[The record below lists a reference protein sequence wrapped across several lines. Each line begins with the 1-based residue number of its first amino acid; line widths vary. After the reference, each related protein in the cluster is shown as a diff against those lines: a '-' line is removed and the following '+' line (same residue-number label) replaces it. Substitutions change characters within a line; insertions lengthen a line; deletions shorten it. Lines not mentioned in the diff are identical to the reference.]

1 MIILS
6 ANKLTKA
13 YGEEVIFKD
22 VSFSINAGDKV
33 GLIGKNGTGK
43 TTLLNILSGEW
54 DATEGE
60 FFVPQDVKVGYLK
73 QRDNFFKEDT
83 VIEAVDGIYSDL
95 HRIEAEIAKVTEA
108 IDREPTKE
116 LIARLDSL
124 NLEYESK
131 GGYTYKSEMAG
142 VLQSMGFPK
151 EEYPKRIQELSG
163 GEKTRL
169 ALATLLL
176 EKPGILILDEPT
188 NHLDIDTLKWLE
200 QYLASYRGTMIVVS
214 HDRYFLDRVVDHILE
229 IDNKKLYSYKGNYS
243 QFAEKKKA
251 RREAELKA
259 YNIQQKEIRR
269 QEEIIRVMMGH
280 NTEHLV
286 KRAQSREKRLQMI
299 DRLEKPESSGKDMKL
314 TFKQDFKS
322 GSDVLQTEDL
332 GKTLYDRE
340 PHRHLFSH
348 LNMDIKRGER
358 VCIVG
363 PNGVGKTTLLRMIMG
378 ELKPTEGRIKLGVNV
393 AFGYYDQGQQML
405 HDDLNVIEELRDSY
419 HLYSDTE
426 LRNILGRFLFRGED
440 VFLKVGSLS
449 GGEKARLTLA
459 KLMMSGANTLI
470 LDEPTNHMD
479 IESREVFEEALMDF
493 EGTSVIVS
501 HDRYFLEKIPTR
513 ILELTPEGAVEYLGN
528 YDYYLEK
535 KEENEALRNAQNG
548 SKTAS
553 EPGDG
558 NRTAQTGSKE
568 ERAQKKAQEA
578 SERRLRREIEKTE
591 AAITSNEEEMER
603 LRAEM
608 ADPRIAT
615 DFAKLGKL
623 GTRLEELRVRTD
635 ELYELWEKIQQDDFL
650 LLH

>member
-83 VIEAVDGIYSDL
+83 VIEAVDGIYMDL

-608 ADPRIAT
+608 ADPAIAT

-635 ELYELWEKIQQDDFL
+635 ELYELWEKIQQG
-650 LLH
+650 

>member
-1 MIILS
+1 
-6 ANKLTKA
+6 
-13 YGEEVIFKD
+13 
-22 VSFSINAGDKV
+22 
-33 GLIGKNGTGK
+33 
-43 TTLLNILSGEW
+43 
-54 DATEGE
+54 
-60 FFVPQDVKVGYLK
+60 
-73 QRDNFFKEDT
+73 
-83 VIEAVDGIYSDL
+83 
-95 HRIEAEIAKVTEA
+95 
-108 IDREPTKE
+108 
-116 LIARLDSL
+116 
-124 NLEYESK
+124 
-131 GGYTYKSEMAG
+131 
-142 VLQSMGFPK
+142 MGFPK
-151 EEYPKRIQELSG
+151 EEYLKRIQELSG

-513 ILELTPEGAVEYLGN
+513 ILELTPEGSVEYLGN

-535 KEENEALRNAQNG
+535 KEENEALRNTQNG

-603 LRAEM
+603 LKAEM

-635 ELYELWEKIQQDDFL
+635 ELYELWEKIQQG
-650 LLH
+650 

>member
-95 HRIEAEIAKVTEA
+95 HRIEAEIAKVAEA
-108 IDREPTKE
+108 IDREPTRE

-535 KEENEALRNAQNG
+535 KEENEALRNAQIG

-608 ADPRIAT
+608 ADPAIAT

-635 ELYELWEKIQQDDFL
+635 ELYELWEKIQQG
-650 LLH
+650 

>member
-608 ADPRIAT
+608 ADPAIAT

-635 ELYELWEKIQQDDFL
+635 ELYELWEKIQQG
-650 LLH
+650 

>member
-553 EPGDG
+553 ESGDG

-623 GTRLEELRVRTD
+623 GIRLEELRVRTD
-635 ELYELWEKIQQDDFL
+635 ELYELWEKIQQG
-650 LLH
+650 

>member
-83 VIEAVDGIYSDL
+83 VIEAVDGIYSNL
-95 HRIEAEIAKVTEA
+95 HCIEAEIAKVTEA
-108 IDREPTKE
+108 IDREPTRE

-229 IDNKKLYSYKGNYS
+229 IDSKKLYSYKGNYS

-535 KEENEALRNAQNG
+535 KEENEALRNAQIG

-608 ADPRIAT
+608 ADPAIAT

-623 GTRLEELRVRTD
+623 GTRLEELRVQTD
-635 ELYELWEKIQQDDFL
+635 ELYELWEKIQQG
-650 LLH
+650 

>member
-1 MIILS
+1 M
-6 ANKLTKA
+6 
-13 YGEEVIFKD
+13 IFKD

-60 FFVPQDVKVGYLK
+60 FFVPGDVKVGYLK
-73 QRDNFFKEDT
+73 QRDNFFREDN
-83 VIEAVDGIYSDL
+83 VIDAVDGIYSDL
-95 HRIEAEIAKVTEA
+95 HRIEKEISLVTAA
-108 IDREPTKE
+108 IDREPSPE

-124 NLEYESK
+124 NMEYETK
-131 GGYTYKSEMAG
+131 GGYTYRSEMTG

-151 EEYPKRIQELSG
+151 EEYSKKIAELSG
-163 GEKTRL
+163 GERTRL

-200 QYLASYRGTMIVVS
+200 QYLSSYRGTMIVVS

-229 IDNKKLYSYKGNYS
+229 IDNKKLYSYRGNYS

-259 YNIQQKEIRR
+259 YNIQQREIRR
-269 QEEIIRVMMGH
+269 QEDMIRMMMGH

-314 TFKQDFKS
+314 TFRQDFKS
-322 GSDVLQTEDL
+322 GTDVLLIEDL

-348 LNMDIKRGER
+348 LNMDVKRGER
-358 VCIVG
+358 ICIVG

-378 ELKPTEGRIKLGVNV
+378 ELKPTEGRIKLGTNV

-405 HDDLNVIEELRDSY
+405 HDDMNVIEELRDAY
-419 HLYSDTE
+419 HLYTDTE

-479 IESREVFEEALMDF
+479 IESREVFEDALKEF
-493 EGTSVIVS
+493 EGTSIIVS

-535 KEENEALRNAQNG
+535 KEAESLRNGQNG
-548 SKTAS
+548 SETAS
-553 EPGDG
+553 DAKDG
-558 NRTAQTGSKE
+558 TQDVQAGSKE
-568 ERAQKKAQEA
+568 ERAIKKALEA
-578 SERRLRREIEKTE
+578 RERRLRREIEQTE
-591 AAITSNEEEMER
+591 EAITVNEEEMER
-603 LRAEM
+603 LKEEM
-608 ADPRIAT
+608 SDPAIAT
-615 DFAKLGKL
+615 DFTKLAKL
-623 GTRLEELRVRTD
+623 GTRLEELRAETD
-635 ELYELWEKIQQDDFL
+635 ELYERWEKIQQI
-650 LLH
+650 

>member
-22 VSFSINAGDKV
+22 VSFSINAGEKV

-151 EEYPKRIQELSG
+151 EEYLKRIQELSG

-535 KEENEALRNAQNG
+535 KEENETLRNAQNG

-553 EPGDG
+553 EPDNG
-558 NRTAQTGSKE
+558 NRTAQAGSKE

-608 ADPRIAT
+608 ADPAIAT

-623 GTRLEELRVRTD
+623 GTRLEELRAQTD
-635 ELYELWEKIQQDDFL
+635 ELYELWEKIQQG
-650 LLH
+650 

>member
-116 LIARLDSL
+116 LITRLDSL

-259 YNIQQKEIRR
+259 YNIQQKEIHR

-635 ELYELWEKIQQDDFL
+635 ELYELWEKIQQG
-650 LLH
+650 

>member
-151 EEYPKRIQELSG
+151 EEYSKRIQELSG

-608 ADPRIAT
+608 ADPAIAT

-635 ELYELWEKIQQDDFL
+635 ELYELWEKIQQG
-650 LLH
+650 

>member
-535 KEENEALRNAQNG
+535 KEENEALRNAQIG

-623 GTRLEELRVRTD
+623 GIRLEELRVRTD
-635 ELYELWEKIQQDDFL
+635 ELYELWEKIQQG
-650 LLH
+650 

>member
-553 EPGDG
+553 EPDNG

-608 ADPRIAT
+608 ADPAIAT

-635 ELYELWEKIQQDDFL
+635 ELYELWEKIQQG
-650 LLH
+650 

>member
-13 YGEEVIFKD
+13 YGEDVIFKD

-60 FFVPQDVKVGYLK
+60 FFVPGDVKVGYLK
-73 QRDNFFKEDT
+73 QRDNFFREDN
-83 VIEAVDGIYSDL
+83 VIDAVDGIYGDL
-95 HRIEAEIAKVTEA
+95 HRIEKEISLVTAA
-108 IDREPTKE
+108 IDREPSPE

-124 NLEYESK
+124 NMEYETK
-131 GGYTYKSEMAG
+131 GGYTYRSEMTG

-151 EEYPKRIQELSG
+151 EEYSKKIAELSG
-163 GEKTRL
+163 GERTRL

-200 QYLASYRGTMIVVS
+200 QYLSSYRGTMIVVS

-229 IDNKKLYSYKGNYS
+229 IDNKKLYSYRGNYS

-259 YNIQQKEIRR
+259 YNIQQREIRR
-269 QEEIIRVMMGH
+269 QEDIIRVMMGH

-299 DRLEKPESSGKDMKL
+299 DRLDKPESSGKDMKL
-314 TFKQDFKS
+314 TFRQDFKS
-322 GSDVLQTEDL
+322 GTDVLLIEDL

-348 LNMDIKRGER
+348 LNMDVKRGER
-358 VCIVG
+358 ICIVG

-378 ELKPTEGRIKLGVNV
+378 ELKPTEGRIKLGTNV

-405 HDDLNVIEELRDSY
+405 HDDMNVIEELRDAY
-419 HLYSDTE
+419 HLYTDTE

-479 IESREVFEEALMDF
+479 IESREVFEDALKEF
-493 EGTSVIVS
+493 EGTSIIVS

-535 KEENEALRNAQNG
+535 KEAESLRNGQNG
-548 SKTAS
+548 SETAS
-553 EPGDG
+553 GAKDA
-558 NRTAQTGSKE
+558 TQDVQAGSKE
-568 ERAQKKAQEA
+568 ERAIKKALEA
-578 SERRLRREIEKTE
+578 RERRLRREIEQTE
-591 AAITSNEEEMER
+591 EAITGNEEEMER
-603 LRAEM
+603 LKEEM
-608 ADPRIAT
+608 SDPAIAT
-615 DFAKLGKL
+615 DFARLAKL
-623 GTRLEELRVRTD
+623 GTRLEELRAETD
-635 ELYELWEKIQQDDFL
+635 ELYERWEKIQQI
-650 LLH
+650 

>member
-83 VIEAVDGIYSDL
+83 VIEAVDGIYMDL

-553 EPGDG
+553 EPGGG

-608 ADPRIAT
+608 ADPAIAT

>member
-83 VIEAVDGIYSDL
+83 VIEAVDGIYMDL

-393 AFGYYDQGQQML
+393 AFGY
-405 HDDLNVIEELRDSY
+405 
-419 HLYSDTE
+419 
-426 LRNILGRFLFRGED
+426 
-440 VFLKVGSLS
+440 
-449 GGEKARLTLA
+449 
-459 KLMMSGANTLI
+459 
-470 LDEPTNHMD
+470 
-479 IESREVFEEALMDF
+479 
-493 EGTSVIVS
+493 
-501 HDRYFLEKIPTR
+501 
-513 ILELTPEGAVEYLGN
+513 
-528 YDYYLEK
+528 
-535 KEENEALRNAQNG
+535 
-548 SKTAS
+548 
-553 EPGDG
+553 
-558 NRTAQTGSKE
+558 
-568 ERAQKKAQEA
+568 
-578 SERRLRREIEKTE
+578 
-591 AAITSNEEEMER
+591 
-603 LRAEM
+603 
-608 ADPRIAT
+608 
-615 DFAKLGKL
+615 
-623 GTRLEELRVRTD
+623 
-635 ELYELWEKIQQDDFL
+635 
-650 LLH
+650 

>member
-95 HRIEAEIAKVTEA
+95 HRIEADIAKVTEA

-124 NLEYESK
+124 NLEYEGK

-151 EEYPKRIQELSG
+151 EEYLKRIQELSG

-535 KEENEALRNAQNG
+535 KEENEALRNTQNG

-603 LRAEM
+603 LKAEM

-635 ELYELWEKIQQDDFL
+635 ELYELWEKIQQG
-650 LLH
+650 

>member
-22 VSFSINAGDKV
+22 VSFSINAGEKV

-535 KEENEALRNAQNG
+535 KEENETLRNAQNG

-553 EPGDG
+553 EPDNG
-558 NRTAQTGSKE
+558 NRTAQAGSKE

-608 ADPRIAT
+608 ADPAIAT

-623 GTRLEELRVRTD
+623 GTRLEELRAQTD
-635 ELYELWEKIQQDDFL
+635 ELYELWEKIQQG
-650 LLH
+650 

>member
-535 KEENEALRNAQNG
+535 KEENEALRSAQNG

-568 ERAQKKAQEA
+568 ERARKKAQEA

-635 ELYELWEKIQQDDFL
+635 ELYELWEKIQQG
-650 LLH
+650 

>member
-151 EEYPKRIQELSG
+151 EEYSKRIQELSG

-322 GSDVLQTEDL
+322 GSDVIQTEDL

-535 KEENEALRNAQNG
+535 NEENEALRNAQNG

-558 NRTAQTGSKE
+558 NRTAQAGSKE

-608 ADPRIAT
+608 ADPSIAT

-623 GTRLEELRVRTD
+623 CTRLEELRVRKD
-635 ELYELWEKIQQDDFL
+635 ELYELWEKIQQG
-650 LLH
+650 

>member
-108 IDREPTKE
+108 IDREPTRE

-635 ELYELWEKIQQDDFL
+635 ELYELWEKIQQG
-650 LLH
+650 

>member
-608 ADPRIAT
+608 ADPAIAT

-623 GTRLEELRVRTD
+623 GTRLEELRVQTD
-635 ELYELWEKIQQDDFL
+635 ELYELWEKIQQG
-650 LLH
+650 

>member
-553 EPGDG
+553 EPSDV
-558 NRTAQTGSKE
+558 NRVAQAGSKE

-591 AAITSNEEEMER
+591 AAITSNEEEIER

-608 ADPRIAT
+608 ADPAIAT

-635 ELYELWEKIQQDDFL
+635 ELYELWEKIQQG
-650 LLH
+650 

>member
-553 EPGDG
+553 EPSDV
-558 NRTAQTGSKE
+558 NRVAQAGSKE

-591 AAITSNEEEMER
+591 AAITSNEEEIER

-608 ADPRIAT
+608 ADPAIAT
-615 DFAKLGKL
+615 DFAKLGKQ
-623 GTRLEELRVRTD
+623 GTRLEELRVRT
-635 ELYELWEKIQQDDFL
+635 
-650 LLH
+650 

>member
-116 LIARLDSL
+116 LITRLDSL

-259 YNIQQKEIRR
+259 YNIQQKEIHR

-405 HDDLNVIEELRDSY
+405 HDNLNVIEELRDSY

-479 IESREVFEEALMDF
+479 IESREVFEEALMEF

-635 ELYELWEKIQQDDFL
+635 ELYELWEKIQQG
-650 LLH
+650 

>member
-83 VIEAVDGIYSDL
+83 VIEAVDGIYMDL

-553 EPGDG
+553 EPGGG

-608 ADPRIAT
+608 ADPAIAT

-623 GTRLEELRVRTD
+623 GTRLEELRVQTD
-635 ELYELWEKIQQDDFL
+635 ELYELWEKIQQG
-650 LLH
+650 

>member
-108 IDREPTKE
+108 IDREPTRE

-558 NRTAQTGSKE
+558 NRT
-568 ERAQKKAQEA
+568 
-578 SERRLRREIEKTE
+578 
-591 AAITSNEEEMER
+591 
-603 LRAEM
+603 
-608 ADPRIAT
+608 
-615 DFAKLGKL
+615 
-623 GTRLEELRVRTD
+623 
-635 ELYELWEKIQQDDFL
+635 
-650 LLH
+650 

>member
-13 YGEEVIFKD
+13 YGEDVIFKD
-22 VSFSINAGDKV
+22 VSFSVNAGDKV

-54 DATEGE
+54 DATGGE

-73 QRDNFFKEDT
+73 QRDNFFREDK
-83 VIEAVDGIYSDL
+83 VIDAVESIYSDL
-95 HRIEAEIAKVTEA
+95 HRIEGEIARVTEA
-108 IDREPTKE
+108 IDREPAPE
-116 LIARLDSL
+116 LISRLDSL
-124 NLEYESK
+124 NLEYERK
-131 GGYTYKSEMAG
+131 GGYTYRSELTG
-142 VLQSMGFPK
+142 VLQSMGFPR
-151 EEYPKRIQELSG
+151 EEYTKRIDELSG
-163 GEKTRL
+163 GERTRL

-188 NHLDIDTLKWLE
+188 NHLDIDTLRWLE
-200 QYLASYRGTMIVVS
+200 QYLSAYRGTMIVVS
-214 HDRYFLDRVVDHILE
+214 HDRYFLDRVVDHIME
-229 IDNKKLYSYKGNYS
+229 IDSKKLYSYKGNYS
-243 QFAEKKKA
+243 QYAGKKKA
-251 RREAELKA
+251 RRDAELKA

-299 DRLEKPESSGKDMKL
+299 DRLEKPESDGRDMKL
-314 TFKQDFKS
+314 TFRQDFKS
-322 GSDVLQTEDL
+322 GTDVLQTEEL

-348 LNMDIKRGER
+348 LNMDVKRGER

-378 ELKPTEGRIKLGVNV
+378 ELKPTEGRIKIGTNV
-393 AFGYYDQGQQML
+393 AFGYYDQGQQLL
-405 HDDLNVIEELRDSY
+405 HDDMSVIEELRGSY

-479 IESREVFEEALMDF
+479 IESREVFEEALAEF

-535 KEENEALRNAQNG
+535 KELEAQRSAQKG
-548 SKTAS
+548 HETAFDR
-553 EPGDG
+553 GKAD
-558 NRTAQTGSKE
+558 QTVHAGSKE
-568 ERAQKKAQEA
+568 ERAAKKAQEA
-578 SERRLRREIEKTE
+578 EERRLKREIEKTE
-591 AAITSNEEEMER
+591 LSITENEEEMER
-603 LRAEM
+603 LKKEM
-608 ADPRIAT
+608 SDPAIAS
-615 DFAKLGKL
+615 DFPKLSKLGA
-623 GTRLEELRVRTD
+623 RLEELRAETD
-635 ELYELWEKIQQDDFL
+635 RLYDQWEKIQQI
-650 LLH
+650 

>member
-501 HDRYFLEKIPTR
+501 HVRYFLEKIPTR

-553 EPGDG
+553 EPSDV
-558 NRTAQTGSKE
+558 NRVAQAGSKE

-591 AAITSNEEEMER
+591 AAITSNEEEIER

-608 ADPRIAT
+608 ADPAIAT

-635 ELYELWEKIQQDDFL
+635 ELYELWEKIQQG
-650 LLH
+650 

>member
-603 LRAEM
+603 LKAEM
-608 ADPRIAT
+608 ADPAIAT
-615 DFAKLGKL
+615 DFAKLGTL

-635 ELYELWEKIQQDDFL
+635 ELYELWEKIQQG
-650 LLH
+650 